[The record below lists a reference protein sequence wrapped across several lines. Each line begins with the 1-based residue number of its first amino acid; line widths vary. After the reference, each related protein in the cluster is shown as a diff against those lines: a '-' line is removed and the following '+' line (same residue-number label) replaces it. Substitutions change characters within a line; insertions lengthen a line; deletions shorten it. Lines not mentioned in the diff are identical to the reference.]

1 MMVPDDNVLQLRSAA
16 LDRSQARAMTAVRRH
31 LGEARRAIDAVLAG
45 DVDAVFLAHREVNR
59 AMGVTLDNR
68 LSTAWP
74 NCPTCPTCGAE
85 VSQGRC
91 WGCGS
96 PPAPGSAS

>member
-1 MMVPDDNVLQLRSAA
+1 MDHRNRPNVVGLRSSAKDRAQERA
-16 LDRSQARAMTAVRRH
+16 LGAVHRH
-31 LGEARRAIDAVLAG
+31 LREAREAIDAVLAG
-45 DVDAVFLAHREVNR
+45 DVDLVFTAHREINR
-59 AMGVTLDNR
+59 AMGITLDAR

-85 VSQGRC
+85 VAQGRC

-96 PPAPGSAS
+96 PPPRRAS